1 MALATYEV
9 VEGGANKAVAR
20 VLADAS
26 ARRTGTHEEREERKK
41 HLQSTRKALIDICRS
56 EASKYLVVGEFEFA
70 VRGTWRTCAA
80 IRPGTGLVHSRA
92 VTCMHQHCR
101 ETVADPRCSTVLE
114 VFTEGL
120 RRQ

>member
-1 MALATYEV
+1 MQKIGPIMAPLKEAEAARCVFLPIRAGCVALATYEA
-9 VEGGANKAVAR
+9 VESGANQAVSR

-70 VRGTWRTCAA
+70 VRGMRRTCAA
-80 IRPGTGLVHSRA
+80 IRAPSRHWWSH
-92 VTCMHQHCR
+92 V
-101 ETVADPRCSTVLE
+101 P
-114 VFTEGL
+114 
-120 RRQ
+120 

>member
-70 VRGTWRTCAA
+70 VRGMRRTCAA
-80 IRPGTGLVHSRA
+80 GHRA
-92 VTCMHQHCR
+92 VKLTCRDLHASTLPRDGCR
-101 ETVADPRCSTVLE
+101 SPVLY
-114 VFTEGL
+114 GS
-120 RRQ
+120 